1 MENTVWNT
9 EESGISYEY
18 RFDLDGHLILG
29 WYEEGDETY
38 YYYEKGLKC
47 TGISIIEG
55 ETYYFDENGKMMR
68 NVEITVDGVWYRFG
82 TDGKLEWM
90 ITDLSDGWKQIGD
103 NWYYVKDQSILKA
116 QWLIFE
122 NAIYYL
128 DEDGKML
135 ENEECL
141 LEDITGDGSH
151 VYHFGSGGA
160 LITGWYQTSSGEW
173 NYFDSNGL
181 AVTGWLKLNT
191 VWYYFSEDGVMETGW
206 NDIDGTWYYFDVS
219 GSMHTGWLQLNGI
232 WYYMM
237 PSGAMA
243 TGWAAADGNWYYFN
257 ESGSMHTGWLQL
269 GNNWYYLQDSGNMVI
284 GWQVVDGVNYYFNE
298 SGAWVS

>member
-1 MENTVWNT
+1 MVLPIIWMCREGVWKIQFGT
-9 EESGISYEY
+9 PKESGISYEY

-116 QWLIFE
+116 QWLILE

-151 VYHFGSGGA
+151 VYHSA
-160 LITGWYQTSSGEW
+160 QEESLITGWYQTSSGEW

-237 PSGAMA
+237 PSGAWQLVGLRLMEI
-243 TGWAAADGNWYYFN
+243 GIILMRVVPCIPDGY
-257 ESGSMHTGWLQL
+257 S
-269 GNNWYYLQDSGNMVI
+269 
-284 GWQVVDGVNYYFNE
+284 
-298 SGAWVS
+298 